1 MRVRTIDY
9 TVSSNW
15 MNSLSK
21 CIQFF
26 HINPFL
32 YDEILQQIDVGYG
45 KYIIKV
51 FDWPGQVYQQRNLSS
66 VPQVFISSDNP
77 LSLAKNPLKY
87 FVKNNYFFTQVELIY
102 K

>member
-1 MRVRTIDY
+1 
-9 TVSSNW
+9 

-21 CIQFF
+21 HIQFY

-32 YDEILQQIDVGYG
+32 YYEILQQIDVGYG
-45 KYIIKV
+45 KYMIKV
-51 FDWPGQVYQQRNLSS
+51 SNWPGQVYQQRNLSS

-77 LSLAKNPLKY
+77 LSLAKNPFY
-87 FVKNNYFFTQVELIY
+87 FVKNNYFFTQRELIY